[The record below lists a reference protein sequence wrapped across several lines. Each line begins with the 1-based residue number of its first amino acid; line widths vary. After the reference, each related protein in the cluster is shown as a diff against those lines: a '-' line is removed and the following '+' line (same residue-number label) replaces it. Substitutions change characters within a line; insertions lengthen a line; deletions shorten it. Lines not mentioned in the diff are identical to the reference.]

1 MADDKPGKGFSVVDR
16 RVTRE
21 DQPGAGEKK
30 DSKNKAEKAEP
41 EPKAAPA
48 GPAAGPP
55 AAEDC
60 LTPEQ
65 AGQDYKEA
73 AGKADETA
81 AMPPM
86 NFPTFLLSLHASA
99 LLHLGVLE
107 DPALGK
113 EAVSSELARQNIALL
128 EILQEKTR
136 GNLTAEEVK
145 LLDNILYELRM
156 TYLQATGA
164 MGKKEC

>member
-1 MADDKPGKGFSVVDR
+1 MADEKPGKGFSVVDR

-21 DQPGAGEKK
+21 DQPDAGEKK
-30 DSKNKAEKAEP
+30 DSKNQAEKSPP
-41 EPKAAPA
+41 EPKAAPP
-48 GPAAGPP
+48 GPAAAPP
-55 AAEDC
+55 ADEEC

-65 AGQDYKEA
+65 AGEDYKEA
-73 AGKADETA
+73 AGKADQTA

-99 LLHLGVLE
+99 LLHMGVLE
-107 DPALGK
+107 DPSIGK
-113 EAVSSELARQNIALL
+113 EAVSPELARQNIALL
-128 EILQEKTR
+128 EIIQEKTR

-156 TYLQATGA
+156 AYLQVTGA
-164 MGKKEC
+164 VGKKEC